1 MLGRQACVITAGC
14 HMFAHSSGSLRLVA
28 DAAFCVFV
36 KREKKKLQE
45 VVFCKLRKFLGFIE
59 KHSYKRSRRG
69 LWEERWQ
76 WGVWGGYLL
85 LLTAL
90 RGSIPEAVIL
100 GLCRLAEHQPFSCVS
115 LVTHCMCDPL
125 AYWLSFLVL
134 TGLCSG
140 ILSTRVPPA
149 AWCSGCLGWCDGCMI
164 PILSKTRFHCVAWLS
179 WNKELTV

>member
-1 MLGRQACVITAGC
+1 MTYFSTTRSHLLLPSSTHWGPSIQTFESVGAVVIHTTTESHSSVAQAGLALASQPCVCVITAGC

-59 KHSYKRSRRG
+59 KPSYKRSRRG

-85 LLTAL
+85 LTAL
-90 RGSIPEAVIL
+90 RGFIPEAVTL
-100 GLCRLAEHQPFSCVS
+100 GCACWRSTSHFPV
-115 LVTHCMCDPL
+115 
-125 AYWLSFLVL
+125 
-134 TGLCSG
+134 CS
-140 ILSTRVPPA
+140 
-149 AWCSGCLGWCDGCMI
+149 W
-164 PILSKTRFHCVAWLS
+164 
-179 WNKELTV
+179 